1 MPSDLTTKV
10 ATKIYVTDKATVALR
25 KDATTVFRAY
35 LNGVE
40 TDLTGPVE
48 LNTTVYNNLP

>member
-10 ATKIYVTDKATVALR
+10 VTKIYVTDKATVALR

-40 TDLTGPVE
+40 VDVTGPVD
-48 LNTTVYNNLP
+48 LNTTTYNNLP